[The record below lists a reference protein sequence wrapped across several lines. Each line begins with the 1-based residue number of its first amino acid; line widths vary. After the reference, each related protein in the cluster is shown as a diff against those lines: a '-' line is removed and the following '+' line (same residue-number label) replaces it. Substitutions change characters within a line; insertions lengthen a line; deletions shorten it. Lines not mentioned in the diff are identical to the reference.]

1 MSSCLCKFFALVLG
15 FLVSAPALA
24 DECDQLPPPSV
35 TLRRLP
41 EKLSIDTRYGYRE
54 ITHLAAEIARP
65 GTRVLGLTRGTAT
78 VRAEIRS
85 PSYVDRSRRWE
96 CTSPQLVVTYGYDP
110 MTVYIAREFP
120 EKSCA
125 HDEIYAHELRHV
137 KTYHDHLAAIENEVA
152 ETLRRRFATGGPWR
166 GPVGNTQATLQREL
180 NDRWLPYIK
189 REIGKVES
197 TQALIDS
204 TDEYERVAKSCD
216 GEIRKR
222 LK

>member
-1 MSSCLCKFFALVLG
+1 MSSFLHKFGAVVFGLLASTLVI
-15 FLVSAPALA
+15 A

-125 HDEIYAHELRHV
+125 HNEIYAHELRHV

-204 TDEYERVAKSCD
+204 TDEYERVATSCD

-222 LK
+222 LN

>member
-1 MSSCLCKFFALVLG
+1 MSSCPYKLAAAAISFLASALVLG
-15 FLVSAPALA
+15 

-41 EKLSIDTRYGYRE
+41 EKLSVDTRYGYRE

-85 PSYVDRSRRWE
+85 PSYIDRSRRWE

-120 EKSCA
+120 AKSCA
-125 HDEIYAHELRHV
+125 YNEIYAHELRHV
-137 KTYHDHLAAIENEVA
+137 KTYHDHLAAIENDIA
-152 ETLRRRFATGGPWR
+152 ETLRHRFATGGPWR

-204 TDEYERVAKSCD
+204 IDEYARVAKSCN
-216 GEIRKR
+216 GEIQKR

>member
-1 MSSCLCKFFALVLG
+1 MSSFLHKFGAVVFGLLASTLVI
-15 FLVSAPALA
+15 A

-125 HDEIYAHELRHV
+125 HNEIYAHELRHV

>member
-15 FLVSAPALA
+15 FLASAPALA

-85 PSYVDRSRRWE
+85 PSYVNRSRRWE

-125 HDEIYAHELRHV
+125 HNEIYAHELRHV

>member
-1 MSSCLCKFFALVLG
+1 MN
-15 FLVSAPALA
+15 SA
-24 DECDQLPPPSV
+24 
-35 TLRRLP
+35 T
-41 EKLSIDTRYGYRE
+41 
-54 ITHLAAEIARP
+54 
-65 GTRVLGLTRGTAT
+65 GLKVG
-78 VRAEIRS
+78 
-85 PSYVDRSRRWE
+85 
-96 CTSPQLVVTYGYDP
+96 QLVT
-110 MTVYIAREFP
+110 IA
-120 EKSCA
+120 
-125 HDEIYAHELRHV
+125 
-137 KTYHDHLAAIENEVA
+137 T
-152 ETLRRRFATGGPWR
+152 ATGGPWR

>member
-15 FLVSAPALA
+15 FLASAPALA

-125 HDEIYAHELRHV
+125 
-137 KTYHDHLAAIENEVA
+137 
-152 ETLRRRFATGGPWR
+152 
-166 GPVGNTQATLQREL
+166 
-180 NDRWLPYIK
+180 
-189 REIGKVES
+189 
-197 TQALIDS
+197 
-204 TDEYERVAKSCD
+204 
-216 GEIRKR
+216 
-222 LK
+222 

>member
-1 MSSCLCKFFALVLG
+1 MSSCLLKLAAVALG
-15 FLVSAPALA
+15 FLASAPVVA

-78 VRAEIRS
+78 VRAEIHS

-96 CTSPQLVVTYGYDP
+96 CTSPQLVVIYGYDP
-110 MTVYIAREFP
+110 MTVSIAREFP